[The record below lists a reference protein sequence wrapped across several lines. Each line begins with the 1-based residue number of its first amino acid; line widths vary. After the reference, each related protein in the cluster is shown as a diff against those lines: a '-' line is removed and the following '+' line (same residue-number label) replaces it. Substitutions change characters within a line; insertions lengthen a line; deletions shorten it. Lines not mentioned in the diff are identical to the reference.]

1 MLNPGFVAGGA
12 CGKVLAEE
20 GRSPLNE
27 AARRWTL
34 RGPKGLA
41 PEPVAEINDYGG
53 TVTREESMRTRS
65 VLLALGVA
73 LAPLTSWAQTD
84 GYALDDYQLRTSGDL
99 LDICTLDPSHVNYW
113 EARGF
118 CLGYFAG
125 GIDLHAALA
134 AGQEFPH
141 LACPGEGV
149 TRNDV
154 VEAFVIYA
162 QAHPEH
168 LQERP
173 MDTAFRAV
181 ADRWPCA

>member
-1 MLNPGFVAGGA
+1 
-12 CGKVLAEE
+12 
-20 GRSPLNE
+20 
-27 AARRWTL
+27 
-34 RGPKGLA
+34 
-41 PEPVAEINDYGG
+41 
-53 TVTREESMRTRS
+53 MRTSS

-73 LAPLTSWAQTD
+73 LAPSTSWAQTD
-84 GYALDDYQLRTSGDL
+84 GYALDHYQLRTSGDL
-99 LDICTLDPSHVNYW
+99 LDICTLDSSHVNYW

-118 CLGYFAG
+118 CLGYFTG
-125 GIDLHAALA
+125 GIDLHDALA
-134 AGQEFPH
+134 VGTDFPQ

-154 VEAFVIYA
+154 VEAFVTYA

-173 MDTAFRAV
+173 MDTVFRAV